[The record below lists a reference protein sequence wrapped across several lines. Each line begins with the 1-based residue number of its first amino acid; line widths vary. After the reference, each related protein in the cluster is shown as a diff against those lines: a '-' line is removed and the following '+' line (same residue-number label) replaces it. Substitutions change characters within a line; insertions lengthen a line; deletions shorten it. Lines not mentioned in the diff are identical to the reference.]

1 MNISSK
7 RAEYVALTA
16 AVLSIVF
23 FAASL
28 VIAGLSRAYAV
39 SFLGYQILGG
49 AIIWLV
55 LTVVFHQRSLAE
67 REKRDLSLAEKDRV
81 SDTIFQ
87 SSSNRQA
94 MFTTAQRQLEVMEKY
109 FMPAFSVIIAAYHI
123 VVGWLC
129 LSKFMSPTRISGDLN
144 NALLY
149 SIFVALIAFISFLFS
164 RYATGLSADEKFK
177 PLRAGGSI
185 LLATSMLSFFVL
197 ISLAFGHFKITIGL
211 TILGYAIP
219 ILMIILGIE
228 MVLNLVMDVYR
239 PRIKGQYARAAFDS
253 RLLGTINEPGGILH
267 TFSSAIDYQFG
278 FKVSQTWF
286 FQLLGKAIIPLVMIG
301 LLALYSLSCLI
312 IVAPDEQAVIEHFG
326 SFDRIAEPGLNCK
339 LPWPFEKAYK
349 YPTTLVQQID
359 IGFVESAE
367 KEKEGK
373 RKSFVWG
380 EKHYD
385 EEYELLIAASSDTA
399 YEEGEGGT
407 VPVSLV
413 IAAIPVQYIV
423 NDLKAFLYNNTD
435 AKTMLEAICYRQITQ
450 YAASSTIETGG
461 GKGSVSES
469 ILSAGRSQ
477 AAEELKAG
485 IQKEADDFGLGV
497 EIVFLGLQ
505 GVHPPVEVAKEYQDV
520 TGAVQEKQAI
530 IMAAEAERNRI
541 LSTLAGSIEE
551 SNRLYDMVAG
561 RESEVGGDEL
571 NEALK
576 QASGDIAKLLSD
588 ASGYAFEKAALAKAA
603 GERFQSQVKAFEASP
618 KIYPQV
624 LRLEMLE
631 EALQGI
637 RKYVVLVED
646 DDREVYIIDLQEQ
659 AAPSLYDLE
668 LETFEN

>member
-1 MNISSK
+1 MHISSK

-23 FAASL
+23 FVASL
-28 VIAGLSRAYAV
+28 VIAGLSHAHAV
-39 SFLGYQILGG
+39 SFLGWQILGG

-67 REKRDLSLAEKDRV
+67 REKRDMSLAEKDRV

-109 FMPAFSVIIAAYHI
+109 FMPVFSVIIAAYHI
-123 VVGWLC
+123 VIGWLC
-129 LSKFMSPTRISGDLN
+129 LAKFTNPASVSDDLN

-164 RYATGLSADEKFK
+164 RYATGLSADEHYK

-185 LLATSMLSFFVL
+185 LLATSMLSLFVW
-197 ISLAFGHFKITIGL
+197 ISLAFGHFKFTIGL

-228 MVLNLVMDVYR
+228 TVLNLVMDVYR
-239 PRIKGQYARAAFDS
+239 PRIKGQYSRAAFDS

-312 IVAPDEQAVIEHFG
+312 IVAPGEQAVIEHFG

-349 YPTTLVQQID
+349 HPTSLVQQID
-359 IGFVESAE
+359 IGFVESADE
-367 KEKEGK
+367 DDKGK
-373 RKSFVWG
+373 PKSFVWG

-399 YEEGEGGT
+399 YGEGEGGT

-413 IAAIPVQYIV
+413 IAAIPVQYII
-423 NDLKAFLYNNTD
+423 NDLEAFLYNNYD
-435 AKTMLEAICYRQITQ
+435 AKGMLEAICYRQITQ

-461 GKGSVSES
+461 VSES
-469 ILSAGRSQ
+469 ILGAGRKQ

-485 IQKEADDFGLGV
+485 IQKEADDFGLGM

-530 IMAAEAERNRI
+530 IMAAEAGRNSI
-541 LSTLAGSIEE
+541 LSMLAGSVEE

-561 RESEVGGDEL
+561 RDEASGDKL

-576 QASGDIAKLLSD
+576 QASGDIAKRLSD
-588 ASGYAFEKAALAKAA
+588 ASGYAFKKAALAKAA

-618 KIYPQV
+618 KIYTQV

-631 EALQGI
+631 EALKDI
-637 RKYVVLVED
+637 RKYVVLVEG

-659 AAPSLYDLE
+659 AASSLYDMQ
-668 LETFEN
+668 LETFGN

>member
-7 RAEYVALTA
+7 RAEYVSLTA
-16 AVLSIVF
+16 VVLSIFF

-28 VIAGLSRAYAV
+28 VISGLSHALAV
-39 SFLGYQILGG
+39 SFLGWQVLGG
-49 AIIWLV
+49 GIIWLV

-67 REKRDLSLAEKDRV
+67 REKRDMSLAEKDRV
-81 SDTIFQ
+81 SETIFQ

-94 MFTTAQRQLEVMEKY
+94 MFSSAQRQLEVMEKY
-109 FMPAFSVIIAAYHI
+109 FMPAFSVLISAYHI
-123 VVGWLC
+123 VIGWLC
-129 LSKFMSPTRISGDLN
+129 LAKFVSPTRISDDLN

-164 RYATGLSADEKFK
+164 RYATGLSADEHFK

-185 LLATSMLSFFVL
+185 LLATSMLSFFVW
-197 ISLAFGHFKITIGL
+197 ISLAFGHFKFTIGL

-228 MVLNLVMDVYR
+228 TALNLVMDVYR

-286 FQLLGKAIIPLVMIG
+286 FQLLGKAIIPLVMVG

-312 IVAPDEQAVIEHFG
+312 IVAPGEQAVIEHFG
-326 SFDRIAEPGLNCK
+326 SFDRIAKPGLNCK

-349 YPTTLVQQID
+349 HPTSLVQQID
-359 IGFVESAE
+359 IGFVESADE
-367 KEKEGK
+367 ADKGK
-373 RKSFVWG
+373 QKAFVWG

-385 EEYELLIAASSDTA
+385 EEYELVIAASSDTA

-435 AKTMLEAICYRQITQ
+435 AKAMLEAICYRQITQ

-461 GKGSVSES
+461 VSEG
-469 ILSAGRSQ
+469 ILSAGRKL

-485 IQKEADDFGLGV
+485 IQKESDDFGLGV
-497 EIVFLGLQ
+497 EIIFLGLQ

-551 SNRLYDMVAG
+551 SNRFYDMVAG
-561 RESEVGGDEL
+561 REGEVGDKL

-576 QASGDIAKLLSD
+576 GASGDIAKLLSD
-588 ASGYAFEKAALAKAA
+588 ALGYAFEKAALAKAA
-603 GERFQSQVKAFEASP
+603 GNRFQSQVKAFEASP
-618 KIYPQV
+618 NIYTQV

-631 EALQGI
+631 EALSDI
-637 RKYVVLVED
+637 RKYVVLTEAD
-646 DDREVYIIDLQEQ
+646 IAEVYIIDLQEK

>member
-23 FAASL
+23 FVASL
-28 VIAGLSRAYAV
+28 FIAGLSRALAV
-39 SFLGYQILGG
+39 SFLGWQILGG
-49 AIIWLV
+49 GIIWLV

-67 REKRDLSLAEKDRV
+67 REKRDMSLAEKDRV

-109 FMPAFSVIIAAYHI
+109 FMPAFSVLISAYHI

-129 LSKFMSPTRISGDLN
+129 LAKYVSPARISDDLN

-149 SIFVALIAFISFLFS
+149 SIFIALIAFISFLFS
-164 RYATGLSADEKFK
+164 RYATGLSGDEHFK

-185 LLATSMLSFFVL
+185 LLATSMLSLFVW
-197 ISLAFGHFKITIGL
+197 ISLAFGHFKFTIGL

-228 MVLNLVMDVYR
+228 TALNLVMDVYR

-253 RLLGTINEPGGILH
+253 RLLGTINEPGGVLH

-286 FQLLGKAIIPLVMIG
+286 FQLLGKAIVPLVLIG
-301 LLALYSLSCLI
+301 LLALYLLSCLV
-312 IVAPDEQAVIEHFG
+312 IVAPGEHAVIEHFG
-326 SFDRIAEPGLNCK
+326 SFNRIAEPGLNCK
-339 LPWPFEKAYK
+339 LPWPFEKSYK
-349 YPTTLVQQID
+349 HPTSLVQQID
-359 IGFVESAE
+359 IGFVESADE
-367 KEKEGK
+367 DEGK
-373 RKSFVWG
+373 TKAFVWG

-423 NDLKAFLYNNTD
+423 NDLKAFLYNNYD
-435 AKTMLEAICYRQITQ
+435 AKAMLEAICYRQITQ

-461 GKGSVSES
+461 VSES
-469 ILSAGRSQ
+469 ILGVGRKRAS
-477 AAEELKAG
+477 EELKAS
-485 IQKEADDFGLGV
+485 IQKEADEFGLGM

-530 IMAAEAERNRI
+530 IMAAEAVRNRI

-561 RESEVGGDEL
+561 RDREVGDEL
-571 NEALK
+571 NEALTE
-576 QASGDIAKLLSD
+576 ASGDIAKLLSD
-588 ASGYAFEKAALAKAA
+588 ASSYAFGKAALAKAA
-603 GERFQSQVKAFEASP
+603 GNRFKSQVKAFEASP
-618 KIYPQV
+618 EIYTQV

-631 EALQGI
+631 ESLKDI
-637 RKYVVLVED
+637 RKYVVLTEAD
-646 DDREVYIIDLQEQ
+646 SAEVYIIDLQEK